1 MHRLFTVTKFM
12 KKLLVYFQISSFRLV
27 LLTALLLA
35 TSAGF
40 AQKEKRKDYI
50 VTLSTDFGTV
60 KMVLFDQTPKHK
72 ENFLKLVKDGFYNGT
87 LFHRT
92 IEKFMIQ
99 GGDPNSKTA
108 HAGMKLGNGD
118 VGYKI
123 PAEFVPELIH
133 KKGVLAAAQDGNPQ
147 KASSGCQ
154 FYIVQGQVWDDAGY
168 ATQAARSGK
177 KYTDEQR
184 KVYQTIGGTPHL
196 DGNYTVFGEV
206 ISGLD
211 VVDSIAKQARDASN
225 RPLKDI
231 KMTMAAEKMRKRKI
245 KRLFGYDVK

>member
-1 MHRLFTVTKFM
+1 MAISK
-12 KKLLVYFQISSFRLV
+12 YFF
-27 LLTALLLA
+27 LTALLLG
-35 TSAGF
+35 SSVIF
-40 AQKEKRKDYI
+40 AQTKKRKDYI
-50 VTLSTDFGTV
+50 VTVSTDFGAI

-72 ENFLKLVKDGFYNGT
+72 ENFIKLVQDGFYNGT
-87 LFHRT
+87 LFHRI

-99 GGDPNSKTA
+99 GGDPVSKTA
-108 HAGMKLGNGD
+108 ASGIKLGDGD

-133 KKGVLAAAQDGNPQ
+133 KKGVLAAARDGNPQ

-154 FYIVQGQVWDDAGY
+154 FYIVQGQVWDDIGY

-184 KVYQTIGGTPHL
+184 KIYQTIGGTPHL

-206 ISGLD
+206 ISGLN
-211 VVDSIAKQARDASN
+211 VVDSIAKQARDANN
-225 RPLKDI
+225 RPLKDV
-231 KMTMAAEKMRKRKI
+231 KMTMAIEKMRKRKI
-245 KRLFGYDVK
+245 KRLFGYEFK

>member
-1 MHRLFTVTKFM
+1 MKRL
-12 KKLLVYFQISSFRLV
+12 LIYFQIVSPKY
-27 LLTALLLA
+27 LLLA
-35 TSAGF
+35 VFWLAISVSF
-40 AQKEKRKDYI
+40 AQKKKRKDFV
-50 VTLSTDFGTV
+50 VTLSTDFGAI

-72 ENFLKLVKDGFYNGT
+72 ENFLKLVNEGFYNGT

-99 GGDPNSKTA
+99 GGDPASKTA
-108 HAGMKLGNGD
+108 QSGIKLGDGD

-133 KKGVLAAAQDGNPQ
+133 KKGVLAAARDGNPQ

-168 ATQAARSGK
+168 TKQAARSGK
-177 KYTDEQR
+177 SYTDQQR
-184 KVYQTIGGTPHL
+184 KTYQTIGGTPHL

-206 ISGLD
+206 IAGLN
-211 VVDSIAKQARDASN
+211 VVDSIAKQARDANN
-225 RPLKDI
+225 RPLKDLKI
-231 KMTMAAEKMRKRKI
+231 TMIAEKMRKRKI
-245 KRLFGYDVK
+245 KRLFGYEF

>member
-1 MHRLFTVTKFM
+1 M
-12 KKLLVYFQISSFRLV
+12 KKLLVYFQIGSFQF
-27 LLTALLLA
+27 LLLA
-35 TSAGF
+35 TLLLVTSVGF
-40 AQKEKRKDYI
+40 AQKKKRKDYV
-50 VTLSTDFGTV
+50 VTLSTDFGVV

-72 ENFLKLVKDGFYNGT
+72 ENFLKLVNDGFYNGT
-87 LFHRT
+87 LFHRI

-99 GGDPNSKTA
+99 GGDPVSKTA
-108 HAGMKLGNGD
+108 ASGLKLGDGD

-123 PAEFVPELIH
+123 PAEFAPELIH
-133 KKGVLAAAQDGNPQ
+133 KKGVLAAARDGNPQ

-184 KVYQTIGGTPHL
+184 KIYQTLGGTPHL

-206 ISGLD
+206 ISGLN
-211 VVDSIAKQARDASN
+211 VVDSIAKQARDANN

-231 KMTMAAEKMRKRKI
+231 KMTMVAEKMRKRKI
-245 KRLFGYDVK
+245 KRLFGYAF

>member
-1 MHRLFTVTKFM
+1 MANLKY
-12 KKLLVYFQISSFRLV
+12 L
-27 LLTALLLA
+27 LLTALLLG
-35 TSAGF
+35 SSVIF
-40 AQKEKRKDYI
+40 AQTKKRKDYI
-50 VTLSTDFGTV
+50 VTVSTDFGAI

-72 ENFLKLVKDGFYNGT
+72 ENFIKLVQDGFYNGT
-87 LFHRT
+87 LFHRI

-99 GGDPNSKTA
+99 GGDPVSKTA
-108 HAGMKLGNGD
+108 ASGIKLGDGD

-133 KKGVLAAAQDGNPQ
+133 KKGVLAAARDGNPQ

-154 FYIVQGQVWDDAGY
+154 FYIVQGQVWDDIGY

-184 KVYQTIGGTPHL
+184 KIYQTIGGTPHL

-206 ISGLD
+206 ISGLN
-211 VVDSIAKQARDASN
+211 VVDSIAKQARDANN
-225 RPLKDI
+225 RPLKDV
-231 KMTMAAEKMRKRKI
+231 KMTMAIEKMRKRKI
-245 KRLFGYDVK
+245 KRLFGYEFK